1 MIPYSRPK
9 RSDLYTRFE
18 YHTLHSGKYPHSPYM
33 AVPPRARSSRAA
45 TAEKCTKKRDA
56 RATLFCLSKPIA
68 LLPFSFP
75 SSSSLRKLQRTWFS
89 LNFWSNDQL
98 TKKKD
103 RILIKDLISTK
114 WKYILKKRQGWFY
127 SLPDCKIS
135 LASFVLY
142 FGFPYTYPLVF

>member
-18 YHTLHSGKYPHSPYM
+18 YHTLHSGTYPHSPYM

-68 LLPFSFP
+68 LLPFSLP

-114 WKYILKKRQGWFY
+114 WKYIKKKGKANFIVFPTVKSALPLLFY
-127 SLPDCKIS
+127 
-135 LASFVLY
+135 
-142 FGFPYTYPLVF
+142 TLVFLTLIR